1 MAGQIIG
8 GGGYTG
14 GSEDMSSPPGSEQ
27 DYCNDSKRKRKCRQM
42 KDTSDPLE
50 KLVRKCRERLN

>member
-1 MAGQIIG
+1 MAGQIIGG

-27 DYCNDSKRKRKCRQM
+27 DYCHDSKRKRKSFETLFLHPCTQW
-42 KDTSDPLE
+42 KS
-50 KLVRKCRERLN
+50 